1 MIRNFTDHTK
11 EECQRLISNINK
23 NENIQD
29 RIVRIEHQYPKIVDK
44 LELCSQLDSIYTYQK
59 SIIEINENTLY
70 QIEKIFHSV
79 EDIETHYHMVL
90 QNIMQTCR
98 EFNRV
103 LLLLNDVIIPKGN
116 LMTMESIHLVLK
128 EAFIEYNRLFVTYID
143 WEKQLEALLETYKSK
158 ECITD
163 SDKDVYIELYER
175 YHADFK
181 KQLDMLI
188 KLLSEEHVKEIKY
201 ILYTSKE
208 PYRSI
213 YLNELDSY
221 TIGNISGDDTGYFTR
236 RNNTINV
243 DMTVEEHNPRGPYTT
258 FFHESGHAIDYN
270 YNDDGC
276 FYSITYR
283 DSVGK
288 SMQESIYQDVRN
300 DVSEIIARYT
310 TDKESQ
316 NRILDYIMGAGKI
329 DIATLNKTEEKLLEN
344 IQDYYAKEMYGPS
357 NEACSDVY
365 GGVTN
370 NIIHGSYGHWSE
382 SYWYHSDGSATY
394 AQSKELWAEYYS
406 YRITNNEE
414 ALQNLKEHF
423 PNTSKFLD
431 QMAISM
437 VS

>member
-1 MIRNFTDHTK
+1 MIRNFTDDTK
-11 EECQRLISNINK
+11 EECKRLISNINRTD
-23 NENIQD
+23 NLED
-29 RIVRIEHQYPKIVDK
+29 RIVKIEHEYTEIVNS
-44 LELCSQLDSIYTYQK
+44 LEIYKELESISAYQK
-59 SIIEINENTLY
+59 SIIEKNEDTLSE
-70 QIEKIFHSV
+70 IETIFSSV
-79 EDIETHYHMVL
+79 EDIERHYHGIL

-98 EFNRV
+98 EFNKV
-103 LLLLNDVIIPKGN
+103 LLLLNDVIIPEDN
-116 LMTMESIHLVLK
+116 PMTIESIHPVLR
-128 EAFIEYNRLFVTYID
+128 ESFIEYNRLFVTYID
-143 WEKQLEALLETYKSK
+143 WEKQLEALLETYKLK

-163 SDKDVYIELYER
+163 SDKEVYIELYER
-175 YHADFK
+175 YHVDWK
-181 KQLDMLI
+181 KQIDTLI
-188 KLLSEEHVKEIKY
+188 KALSEEQVKEIKY

-243 DMTVEEHNPRGPYTT
+243 DMTVEVGNPRGPYTT

-288 SMQESIYQDVRN
+288 SMQEIIYQDVRN
-300 DVSEIIARYT
+300 DVSEIIAMYT

-316 NRILDYIMGAGKI
+316 KRILDYIMGAGTI

-370 NIIHGSYGHWSE
+370 NIIHGSYGHWSA
-382 SYWYHSDGSATY
+382 SYWYYSDGSATY

>member
-11 EECQRLISNINK
+11 EECKRLISNISR

-29 RIVRIEHQYPKIVDK
+29 RIVRIEYQYPKIVDK
-44 LELCSQLDSIYTYQK
+44 LELCSELNSICAYHK
-59 SIIEINENTLY
+59 SIISKNEETLS
-70 QIEKIFHSV
+70 QIETIFGNV
-79 EDIETHYHMVL
+79 GDIETYYHSVL
-90 QNIMQTCR
+90 QNIVQTCR
-98 EFNRV
+98 QFNRV
-103 LLLLNDVIIPKGN
+103 LLRLNAVMLLKEDSI
-116 LMTMESIHLVLK
+116 TSESIHSVLRDV
-128 EAFIEYNRLFVTYID
+128 FTEYDRLFVTYID
-143 WEKQLEALLETYKSK
+143 WERQLEELLEIYKSK

-175 YHADFK
+175 YHVDFK
-181 KQLDMLI
+181 KQLDTLI
-188 KLLSEEHVKEIKY
+188 KMLSAEHVKEIKY

-221 TIGNISGDDTGYFTR
+221 TLGNISGDDTGYFTR

-243 DMTVEEHNPRGPYTT
+243 DMTAEEMNPRGPYTT

-270 YNDDGC
+270 YKEDGC

-288 SMQESIYQDVRN
+288 SMQEIIYQDVRN

-310 TDKESQ
+310 ADIESQ
-316 NRILDYIMGAGKI
+316 KRILDYIMGAGTI
-329 DIATLNKTEEKLLEN
+329 DIATLNKTEEKILEN

-406 YRITNNEE
+406 YRITNNEK

-423 PNTSKFLD
+423 PNTSKFLE